1 MGLVPYKRGPA
12 EIPGAFH
19 HVRTQLEGT
28 SYELGKEPI
37 SKCDHAGAL
46 ILDLTAS
53 RTVKKKCLLLPIC
66 GILL

>member
-1 MGLVPYKRGPA
+1 MGLVPYKRDSTEVPS
-12 EIPGAFH
+12 AFH
-19 HVRTQLEGT
+19 HVRVQVEGT

-37 SKCDHAGAL
+37 SKRDHAGAL

-53 RTVKKKCLLLPIC
+53 RTVKKKCLLLPVC